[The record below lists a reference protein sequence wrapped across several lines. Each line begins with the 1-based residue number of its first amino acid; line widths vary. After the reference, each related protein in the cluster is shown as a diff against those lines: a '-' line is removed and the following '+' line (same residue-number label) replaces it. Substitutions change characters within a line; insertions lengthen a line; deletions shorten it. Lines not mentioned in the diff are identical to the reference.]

1 MFSEMEKAKFALCL
15 SFMHLRLAL
24 VFGINDKA
32 PRARNS
38 SQNFVA
44 AFE

>member
-1 MFSEMEKAKFALCL
+1 MFNKMEKAKFALCL
-15 SFMHLRLAL
+15 SFMHLWLSL
-24 VFGINDKA
+24 VFDINDKA
-32 PRARNS
+32 PRAMNR